1 MIVADYSMP
10 GAEMRVLAGE
20 VVQAEEVP
28 RARLAAS
35 GLPVNVEGGEFMTRE
50 LLKVGNREVYGAD
63 FSRVIGEWL
72 SNQRKPAELMV
83 LERREWGNFWLSAQR
98 QGSRPAGRR
107 RRCRPGE
114 LQRRIERVDQLHAQ
128 ISRIEK
134 VEIGRINHGLER
146 LRLKTRKLELTTVWM
161 RPLRPIWTPSAPS
174 GDAAEYRV
182 LEDKLV
188 ALQQQFN
195 RDSITVRTADGREQE
210 ITLGKVVR
218 AFQPNAMSTPQK
230 LMFYFAK
237 LREFVSD
244 EPREANTEGG
254 VFPAIFGTVLMTLIM
269 AVIVT
274 PFGVIAAVYLREYA
288 KQGLLTRIIRIAVN
302 NLAGVPS
309 IVYGVFG
316 LGFFVYVLGG
326 SLDRLFYPEAAPAPV
341 FGTPGLMWASL
352 TLAILTLP
360 VVIVATEEGLA
371 RIPRMIREG
380 LLALG
385 ATKSGDVV
393 EGGAA
398 DGQPGDDDRFHPR
411 RGACRR
417 RSGAADAG
425 RRGRWRRTCRST
437 ATTPICIWTRRSCT
451 ASHLRRRLPEP
462 QRRGGAA
469 AGLRHRAAA
478 GTGDRHAQLQR
489 DLHSQPPA
497 REVQGAGSLIEAVRV
512 RQRPGERGAGPTCAC
527 SFALAAANGA
537 NTTQTTTH
545 SIDIRP
551 RPRQAQ
557 PEPGQRAGRH
567 RGARPQPAVLRPEA
581 GVAQRQHEH
590 PRQRVTAFI
599 GPSGCGKSTPLRCF
613 NRMNDRVDGCR
624 IEGAINLDGQNIYQK
639 GVTWP
644 TCVVASAWCSEAQPV
659 PQEHLRERGLRPAHP
674 CIKQKRVLDETV
686 EWALKGAALWEE
698 VKDRC
703 TSRHSASGGQQ
714 QRSVIARTIAVQPEV
729 LLLDEPSS
737 ASTHPR

>member
-1 MIVADYSMP
+1 MKKDSLNSWVKSGTPWIWMNAGAVSIAVIMTLGLLAIIAVRGLAHFWPADVIVADYSMP

-35 GLPVNVEGGEFMTRE
+35 GLPVNLEGGEFMTRE

-63 FSRVIGEWL
+63 FSWVIGEWL

-83 LERREWGNFWLSAQR
+83 LERREWGNFYGYLLNVKE
-98 QGSRPAGRR
+98 AGQLVAEGDAAW
-107 RRCRPGE
+107 GE
-114 LQRRIERVDQLHAQ
+114 LQRRIDRVDQLHAQ

-146 LRLKTRKLELTTVWM
+146 LRLKTRKLELDD
-161 RPLRPIWTPSAPS
+161 RL
-174 GDAAEYRV
+174 DAAAQADLDAERAQWDAEYRV
-182 LEDKLV
+182 LEGKLV

-237 LREFVSD
+237 LWEFVSD

-380 LLALG
+380 SLALG
-385 ATKSGDVV
+385 ATKSETLWKVV
-393 EGGAA
+393 L
-398 DGQPGDDDRFHPR
+398 PM
-411 RGACRR
+411 
-417 RSGAADAG
+417 
-425 RRGRWRRTCRST
+425 
-437 ATTPICIWTRRSCT
+437 
-451 ASHLRRRLPEP
+451 ASPAMMTGLILAVAR
-462 QRRGGAA
+462 A
-469 AGLRHRAAA
+469 AGEVAPLMLVGVVKLAPNLPLN
-478 GTGDRHAQLQR
+478 GNYPY
-489 DLHSQPPA
+489 LHLDQKIMHLGFHIYDVGFQSPN
-497 REVQGAGSLIEAVRV
+497 VEA
-512 RQRPGERGAGPTCAC
+512 
-527 SFALAAANGA
+527 
-537 NTTQTTTH
+537 
-545 SIDIRP
+545 
-551 RPRQAQ
+551 
-557 PEPGQRAGRH
+557 
-567 RGARPQPAVLRPEA
+567 ARPLVYATALLLVLVIA
-581 GVAQRQHEH
+581 
-590 PRQRVTAFI
+590 TLNF
-599 GPSGCGKSTPLRCF
+599 S
-613 NRMNDRVDGCR
+613 
-624 IEGAINLDGQNIYQK
+624 AIYIRN
-639 GVTWP
+639 
-644 TCVVASAWCSEAQPV
+644 
-659 PQEHLRERGLRPAHP
+659 HLREKYKA
-674 CIKQKRVLDETV
+674 LD
-686 EWALKGAALWEE
+686 
-698 VKDRC
+698 
-703 TSRHSASGGQQ
+703 H
-714 QRSVIARTIAVQPEV
+714 
-729 LLLDEPSS
+729 
-737 ASTHPR
+737 